1 MKQKENDDF
10 SWLQEWFYK
19 NCNGDWEHNTN
30 IKIINLDN
38 PGWSI
43 FINLSET
50 ILENKEFRV
59 VDDYKTE
66 NDWIYCIVKN
76 QQFKAAGGPFNL
88 LDMLKV
94 FREWAE
100 N

>member
-1 MKQKENDDF
+1 MKQNETDDF

-19 NCNGDWEHNTN
+19 NCNNDWEHNTN

-38 PGWSI
+38 PGWSV

-50 ILENKEFRV
+50 NLENKEFHI

-66 NDWIYCIVKN
+66 NDWIYCVVKN
-76 QQFKAAGGPFNL
+76 QQFKAAGSPFNL
-88 LDMLKV
+88 LKILRI
-94 FREWAE
+94 FRDWAE
-100 N
+100 S